1 MKDKILLSLILVFAT
16 QLIFAQD
23 FKWKVE
29 IPKID
34 SSGYYNIFLRPEI
47 TAKLNKK
54 FSDIRIFDKQNSEV
68 PYIRLSEDDQ
78 FKTAKSNELK
88 IIQNDHKLAK
98 KYTMALINNPE
109 KIDFENFVLVINQTD
124 AEKWINLSGSNDLK
138 NWNILKNNTRYQ
150 SEFSDSATAEIRI
163 LDLPKTNYEYYKLL
177 IFDYNKEVINLE
189 KVITYKTISNE
200 KEYSQVMQPSFF
212 QNDTTEKTRTIL
224 NINFA
229 EMQYIDKIVFEISN
243 PKHYLR
249 KAELTKNDTTTGKK
263 IRIDYHDSKQQD
275 FYLCSDSTN
284 ELMLSKY
291 TAKELYLVVENN
303 DDINLTFSD
312 VKAYQEN
319 EYLTAFLEKG
329 KRYYIKFGNK
339 NVEVPIYDL
348 KFFRSKIPE
357 NKPTLSVSEI
367 KQLIEDKDKAGGFL
381 FVKPFFLWIAFGI
394 VIVILA
400 LISLK
405 VFRNNDNKENN
416 EE

>member
-1 MKDKILLSLILVFAT
+1 MKNKILLSLIFVVVA
-16 QLIFAQD
+16 QLTFAQD

-29 IPKID
+29 VPRVD

-54 FSDIRIFDKQNSEV
+54 FSDIRIFDKQNNEV

-78 FKTAKSNELK
+78 FKTAKRSELVIMQNE
-88 IIQNDHKLAK
+88 HKMAK
-98 KYTMALINNPE
+98 KYTMALIHNPE
-109 KIDFENFVLVINQTD
+109 KIEFENFVLIIEQTD
-124 AEKWINLSGSNDLK
+124 AEKWIHLSGSNDLK

-150 SEFSDSATAEIRI
+150 SEFSDSATAEIRM

-189 KVITYKTISNE
+189 KVITYKTIKKQ
-200 KEYSQVMQPSFF
+200 KEYTEVMQPSFY
-212 QNDTTEKTRTIL
+212 QNDTTEKTRTL
-224 NINFA
+224 LKINFA

-263 IRIDYHDSKQQD
+263 IRIDYHDSKQKD

-303 DDINLTFSD
+303 DDINLTFSN

-329 KRYYIKFGNK
+329 KKYYINFGNK

-367 KQLIEDKDKAGGFL
+367 TQLIDDKDKNNGSI

-394 VIVILA
+394 VVVILA
-400 LISLK
+400 LISIK
-405 VFRNNDNKENN
+405 VFRNNDSYEKD